1 MECTRIPLPLQHTP
15 MVTTGLR
22 QVGAKAAFAQAP
34 ISPARRARMPRA
46 RDKMLDFDISRTDM
60 SMIYMSPDP
69 YFDAFEEVLHLKHAN
84 LQKHATAGFSMN
96 RMAVVNTIDCH

>member
-1 MECTRIPLPLQHTP
+1 VECTRIPLPLQHTP